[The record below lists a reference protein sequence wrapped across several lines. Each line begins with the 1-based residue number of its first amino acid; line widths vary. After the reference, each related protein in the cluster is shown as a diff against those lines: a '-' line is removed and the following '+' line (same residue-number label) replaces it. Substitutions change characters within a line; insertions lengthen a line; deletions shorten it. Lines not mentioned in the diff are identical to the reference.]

1 MYFSVDIESNGPIP
15 GEYSMTAL
23 GCCVVGQPDRSFY
36 VELKPI
42 SDKVVPH
49 AEQVGGLTLDY
60 LRINGADPAE
70 AMARFDSWVRE
81 TAGEDRQPVFVAFN
95 ATYDWLFVHWY
106 LTKFVGHSPFS
117 HSGLDGARA
126 GGDVREDAG
135 SQRDQQGGEVM
146 RPTPLLQPER
156 ARLLARTA
164 VAATLMILALMV
176 TGCGGGAPEEAA
188 AEPTLFVIPSEQ
200 PAEEE
205 EEPASED
212 EPPFEVAF
220 EGETAVEGEDAV
232 FSGELAVESLGVGTV
247 DASAPAEMTVG
258 DSGTVRVE
266 IRPLYDPEDV
276 QVERYVTVTAV
287 EDPVEELTIYGELRL
302 YSFMSA
308 AISAPGFDV
317 ESATPETQHLTADTP
332 ALWVWNVIARE
343 AGRRTITVSIS
354 VPMIVDGERLDV
366 ATSPLRTIEFVMI
379 VSGPPTPTPTVT
391 PIPTETPTPTATVV
405 PTLTPIP
412 TPTPSF
418 AQRTFDEIGPEV
430 VAAIILGALG
440 TIGTFI
446 WGRLRRS
453 KDRADRRSKKK

>member
-1 MYFSVDIESNGPIP
+1 
-15 GEYSMTAL
+15 
-23 GCCVVGQPDRSFY
+23 
-36 VELKPI
+36 
-42 SDKVVPH
+42 
-49 AEQVGGLTLDY
+49 
-60 LRINGADPAE
+60 
-70 AMARFDSWVRE
+70 
-81 TAGEDRQPVFVAFN
+81 
-95 ATYDWLFVHWY
+95 
-106 LTKFVGHSPFS
+106 
-117 HSGLDGARA
+117 
-126 GGDVREDAG
+126 
-135 SQRDQQGGEVM
+135 
-146 RPTPLLQPER
+146 
-156 ARLLARTA
+156 
-164 VAATLMILALMV
+164 MILALMV